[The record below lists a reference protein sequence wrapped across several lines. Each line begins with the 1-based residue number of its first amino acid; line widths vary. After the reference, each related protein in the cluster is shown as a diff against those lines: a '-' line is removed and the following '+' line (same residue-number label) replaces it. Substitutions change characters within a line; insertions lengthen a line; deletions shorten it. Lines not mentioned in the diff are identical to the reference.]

1 MSSSVSKRS
10 SLWFLAITLLSFLA
24 ASTAPTPLYHLY
36 QDHLQFSAATLTL
49 IFGVYALSLLAA
61 LLTVGSL
68 SDYLGR
74 KPVIFTAVLLNM
86 LAMLLFINADS
97 VTWLI
102 SARVLQG
109 FATGMATAALGAALL
124 DTDRQQGP
132 LVNSVAPLLGMAVG
146 AMGCGLLAEFAPLPL
161 QLTFWVLLAL
171 FGLQA
176 LYVWRLPE
184 SVSAQSGALASLRPT
199 LHVPVQARRA
209 LWRVLPINTATWAL
223 GGFYASLAPSLV
235 RTATGSTS
243 NLIGGATVAVLTVT
257 GALMI
262 YTLRSRAAD
271 KVLWIGTS
279 TLPVGVA
286 LILLAVHSASLPL
299 FFIGTLVAGGG
310 LRVRRQFSRVVAQ
323 CGATGVAPRARRL
336 DVCVLRAQLPGV
348 LPAVVAGGESD
359 AGLWSGGNDRCL
371 RRHADL
377 PGRRCLVGADA
388 KAHHP
393 GLQRHRS
400 AIKNAAP

>member
-1 MSSSVSKRS
+1 MSSSISNRS

-36 QDHLQFSAATLTL
+36 QEHLQFSAATLTL
-49 IFGVYALSLLAA
+49 IFGVYAISLLAA

-74 KPVIFTAVLLNM
+74 KPVIFTAVALNM

-97 VTWLI
+97 VAWLI

-132 LVNSVAPLLGMAVG
+132 LVNSVAPLLGMAAG

-161 QLTFWVLLAL
+161 QLTFWVLLAM

-184 SVSAQSGALASLRPT
+184 SVSAQRGALASLRPT
-199 LHVPVQARRA
+199 LHVPTQARRA
-209 LWRVLPINTATWAL
+209 LWLVLPINTAAWAL

-235 RTATGSTS
+235 RTATGLTS

-262 YTLRSRAAD
+262 YTLRSRPAD
-271 KVLWIGTS
+271 KVLRVGASI
-279 TLPVGVA
+279 LPVGVA
-286 LILLAVHSASLPL
+286 LILLAVHSASLSL
-299 FFIGTLVAGGG
+299 FFIGTLVAGCGFGASFLGALRSVVPLALPHERAG
-310 LRVRRQFSRVVAQ
+310 LMSAFYVLSYLAFCLPSLLAGNLTRAFGLVTTTDGY
-323 CGATGVAPRARRL
+323 GA
-336 DVCVLRAQLPGV
+336 VLIILAV
-348 LPAVVAGGESD
+348 SALPALMRQQPAKV
-359 AGLWSGGNDRCL
+359 C
-371 RRHADL
+371 
-377 PGRRCLVGADA
+377 GADA
-388 KAHHP
+388 
-393 GLQRHRS
+393 R
-400 AIKNAAP
+400 

>member
-1 MSSSVSKRS
+1 MSRLTSNRS

-36 QDHLQFSAATLTL
+36 QEHLRFSAATLTL

-97 VTWLI
+97 VAWLI

-109 FATGMATAALGAALL
+109 FATGMATAVLSAALL

-132 LVNSVAPLLGMAVG
+132 MVNSVAPLLGMALG
-146 AMGCGLLAEFAPLPL
+146 AMGCGVLAEFAPLPL
-161 QLTFWVLLAL
+161 RLTYWVLFAL
-171 FGLQA
+171 FVMQA

-184 SVSAQSGALASLRPT
+184 SVTRQPGAWASLRPT
-199 LHVPVQARRA
+199 LHVPIQARRM
-209 LWRVLPINTATWAL
+209 LWRVLPIDLAVWAL
-223 GGFYASLAPSLV
+223 GGFFASLAPSLV

-262 YTLRSRAAD
+262 YTLRNRPAD
-271 KVLWIGTS
+271 KVLLLGAS
-279 TLPVGVA
+279 LLPAGVA
-286 LILLAVHSASLPL
+286 LILLAVNSASLPL
-299 FFIGTLVAGGG
+299 FFFGTLVAGGG
-310 LRVRRQFSRVVAQ
+310 FGAGFLGALRSIVPLA
-323 CGATGVAPRARRL
+323 
-336 DVCVLRAQLPGV
+336 LPH
-348 LPAVVAGGESD
+348 ER
-359 AGLWSGGNDRCL
+359 AGLMSAFYALSYLAFCL
-371 RRHADL
+371 PSLLAGSLTRTFGLVATTDGYGAVL
-377 PGRRCLVGADA
+377 IILSLGALVGLMREQSVKVCGVDV
-388 KAHHP
+388 
-393 GLQRHRS
+393 R
-400 AIKNAAP
+400 

>member
-1 MSSSVSKRS
+1 MSSSTSNRS

-36 QDHLQFSAATLTL
+36 QEHLQFSAATLTL
-49 IFGVYALSLLAA
+49 IFGVYAISLLAA

-74 KPVIFTAVLLNM
+74 KPVIFTAVMLNM
-86 LAMLLFINADS
+86 LAMLLFIDADS
-97 VTWLI
+97 VAWLI

-109 FATGMATAALGAALL
+109 FATGMATAVLSAALL

-132 LVNSVAPLLGMAVG
+132 LVNSVAPLLGMAAG

-161 QLTFWVLLAL
+161 QLTYWVLVAL
-171 FGLQA
+171 FVMQA

-184 SVSAQSGALASLRPT
+184 SVSRQPGAWASLRPT
-199 LHVPVQARRA
+199 LHVPIQARRA
-209 LWRVLPINTATWAL
+209 LWLVLPINITVWAL

-262 YTLRSRAAD
+262 YTLRNQPAD
-271 KVLWIGTS
+271 KVLRLGGS
-279 TLPVGVA
+279 LLPVGIA
-286 LILLAVHSASLPL
+286 LILMAVHSASLTL
-299 FFIGTLVAGGG
+299 FFVGTLVAGCGFG
-310 LRVRRQFSRVVAQ
+310 AGFLGALRSVVPLA
-323 CGATGVAPRARRL
+323 
-336 DVCVLRAQLPGV
+336 LPH
-348 LPAVVAGGESD
+348 ER
-359 AGLWSGGNDRCL
+359 AGLMSAFYVLSYLAFCL
-371 RRHADL
+371 PSLLAGSLTRTFGLVATTDGYGAVL
-377 PGRRCLVGADA
+377 IILSVGA
-388 KAHHP
+388 
-393 GLQRHRS
+393 LLTLMRQRSVKVCGVEVR
-400 AIKNAAP
+400 

>member
-1 MSSSVSKRS
+1 MSRSVSKRS

-97 VTWLI
+97 VAWLI

-299 FFIGTLVAGGG
+299 FFIGTLVAGCGFGASFLGSLRSVVPLALPHERAG
-310 LRVRRQFSRVVAQ
+310 LMSAYYVLSYLAFCLPSLLAGNLTRAFGLVATTDGY
-323 CGATGVAPRARRL
+323 GATL
-336 DVCVLRAQLPGV
+336 IFL
-348 LPAVVAGGESD
+348 AVVALS
-359 AGLWSGGNDRCL
+359 ALMR
-371 RRHADL
+371 
-377 PGRRCLVGADA
+377 
-388 KAHHP
+388 
-393 GLQRHRS
+393 QRTTQACS
-400 AIKNAAP
+400 VTGQP

>member
-1 MSSSVSKRS
+1 MSRLTSNRS

-36 QDHLQFSAATLTL
+36 QEHLQFSAATLTL

-97 VTWLI
+97 VAWLI

-109 FATGMATAALGAALL
+109 FATGMATAVLSAALL

-132 LVNSVAPLLGMAVG
+132 MVNSVAPLLGMALG
-146 AMGCGLLAEFAPLPL
+146 AMGCGVLAEFAPLPL
-161 QLTFWVLLAL
+161 QLTYWVLFAL
-171 FGLQA
+171 FVMQA

-184 SVSAQSGALASLRPT
+184 SVTRQSGVWASLRPT
-199 LHVPVQARRA
+199 LHVPIQARRI
-209 LWRVLPINTATWAL
+209 LWRVLPIDLAVWAL
-223 GGFYASLAPSLV
+223 GGFFASLAPSLV

-257 GALMI
+257 GALTI
-262 YTLRSRAAD
+262 YTLRNRSAD
-271 KVLWIGTS
+271 KVLLLGAS
-279 TLPVGVA
+279 LLPAGVA

-299 FFIGTLVAGGG
+299 FFFGTLVAGGG
-310 LRVRRQFSRVVAQ
+310 FGAGFLGALRSIVPLA
-323 CGATGVAPRARRL
+323 
-336 DVCVLRAQLPGV
+336 LPH
-348 LPAVVAGGESD
+348 ER
-359 AGLWSGGNDRCL
+359 AGLMSAFYVLSYLAFCL
-371 RRHADL
+371 PSLLAGSLTRTFGLVATTDGYGAVL
-377 PGRRCLVGADA
+377 ITLSLGALVGLMREQSVEVCGVDV
-388 KAHHP
+388 
-393 GLQRHRS
+393 R
-400 AIKNAAP
+400 

>member
-1 MSSSVSKRS
+1 MSLPATNRS

-36 QDHLQFSAATLTL
+36 QEHLQFSAAILTL

-97 VTWLI
+97 VAWLI
-102 SARVLQG
+102 GARVLQG
-109 FATGMATAALGAALL
+109 FATGMATAVLSAALL

-132 LVNSVAPLLGMAVG
+132 MVNSVAPLLGMALG

-161 QLTFWVLLAL
+161 QLTYWVLFAL
-171 FGLQA
+171 FVMQA

-184 SVSAQSGALASLRPT
+184 SVSRQPGAWASLRPT
-199 LHVPVQARRA
+199 LHVPIQARRM
-209 LWRVLPINTATWAL
+209 LWRVLPIDLAVWAL
-223 GGFYASLAPSLV
+223 GGFFASLAPSLV

-257 GALMI
+257 GASMI
-262 YTLRSRAAD
+262 YTLRNRPAD
-271 KVLWIGTS
+271 KVLLLGAS
-279 TLPVGVA
+279 LLPAGVA

-299 FFIGTLVAGGG
+299 FFFGTLVAGGG
-310 LRVRRQFSRVVAQ
+310 FGAGFLGALRSLVPLA
-323 CGATGVAPRARRL
+323 
-336 DVCVLRAQLPGV
+336 LPH
-348 LPAVVAGGESD
+348 ER
-359 AGLWSGGNDRCL
+359 AGLMSAFYVLSYLAFCLPSLLAGNLTRTFGLVATTDGYGAILIILSLAALIGLL
-371 RRHADL
+371 RER
-377 PGRRCLVGADA
+377 PV
-388 KAHHP
+388 KAC
-393 GLQRHRS
+393 GVDVR
-400 AIKNAAP
+400 

>member
-1 MSSSVSKRS
+1 MSRSISNRS

-36 QDHLQFSAATLTL
+36 QEHLQFSAATLTL
-49 IFGVYALSLLAA
+49 IFGVYAISLLAA

-74 KPVIFTAVLLNM
+74 KPVIFTAVALNM

-97 VTWLI
+97 VAWLI

-161 QLTFWVLLAL
+161 QLTFWVLLAM

-184 SVSAQSGALASLRPT
+184 SVSAQRGALASLRPT
-199 LHVPVQARRA
+199 LHVPTQARRA
-209 LWRVLPINTATWAL
+209 LWLVLPINTAAWAL

-262 YTLRSRAAD
+262 YTLRSRPAD
-271 KVLWIGTS
+271 KVLRVGASI
-279 TLPVGVA
+279 LPVGVA

-299 FFIGTLVAGGG
+299 FFIGTLVAGCGFGASFLGALRSVVPLALPHERAG
-310 LRVRRQFSRVVAQ
+310 LMSAFYVLSYLAFCLPSLLAGNLTRAFGLVTTTDGY
-323 CGATGVAPRARRL
+323 GA
-336 DVCVLRAQLPGV
+336 VLIILAV
-348 LPAVVAGGESD
+348 SALPALMRQQPAKV
-359 AGLWSGGNDRCL
+359 C
-371 RRHADL
+371 
-377 PGRRCLVGADA
+377 GADA
-388 KAHHP
+388 
-393 GLQRHRS
+393 R
-400 AIKNAAP
+400 

>member
-1 MSSSVSKRS
+1 MSSSISNRS

-36 QDHLQFSAATLTL
+36 QEHLQFSAATLTL
-49 IFGVYALSLLAA
+49 IFGVYAISLLAA

-74 KPVIFTAVLLNM
+74 KPVIFTAVALNM

-97 VTWLI
+97 VAWLI

-132 LVNSVAPLLGMAVG
+132 LVNSVAPLLGMAAG

-161 QLTFWVLLAL
+161 QLTFWVLLAM

-184 SVSAQSGALASLRPT
+184 SVSAQRGALASLRPT
-199 LHVPVQARRA
+199 LHVPTQARRA
-209 LWRVLPINTATWAL
+209 LWLVLPINTAAWAL

-262 YTLRSRAAD
+262 YTLRSRPAD
-271 KVLWIGTS
+271 KVLRVGASI
-279 TLPVGVA
+279 LPVGVA

-299 FFIGTLVAGGG
+299 FFIGTLVAGCGFGASFLGALRSVVPLALPHERAG
-310 LRVRRQFSRVVAQ
+310 LMSAFYVLSYLAFCLPSLLAGNLTRAFGLVTTTDGY
-323 CGATGVAPRARRL
+323 GA
-336 DVCVLRAQLPGV
+336 VLIILAV
-348 LPAVVAGGESD
+348 SALPALIRQQPAKV
-359 AGLWSGGNDRCL
+359 C
-371 RRHADL
+371 
-377 PGRRCLVGADA
+377 GADA
-388 KAHHP
+388 
-393 GLQRHRS
+393 R
-400 AIKNAAP
+400 